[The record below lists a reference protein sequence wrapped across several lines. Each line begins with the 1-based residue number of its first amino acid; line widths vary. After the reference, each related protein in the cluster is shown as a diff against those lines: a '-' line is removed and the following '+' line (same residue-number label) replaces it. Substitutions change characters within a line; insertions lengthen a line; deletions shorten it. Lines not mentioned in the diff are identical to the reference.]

1 MLRSVKDSLVYQY
14 SKACMTFHR
23 LSLYRHIGGLPY
35 RHTVGFWVAV
45 AHAGT
50 ISGVLMPYRSDKERT
65 CVYHRTLDTTEH
77 TVISAA
83 PILYRQGTVWIFRW
97 KLSTF
102 ILFRKGYFIW
112 ILCLLEQAHIY
123 QISSCGCLAMQQA
136 LCRKTKTSQ
145 RNTHKKPW
153 QTLYIML

>member
-1 MLRSVKDSLVYQY
+1 MLSRQISIIARFVGQDRSTNNYEPISADRTAEYIKADLAADCDLASLSPIMLRSAKDSLVYQY

-23 LSLYRHIGGLPY
+23 LSMYRHIGGLPY

-83 PILYRQGTVWIFRW
+83 PILYRQGTV
-97 KLSTF
+97 
-102 ILFRKGYFIW
+102 
-112 ILCLLEQAHIY
+112 
-123 QISSCGCLAMQQA
+123 
-136 LCRKTKTSQ
+136 
-145 RNTHKKPW
+145 
-153 QTLYIML
+153 

>member
-1 MLRSVKDSLVYQY
+1 MLRSAKDSLVYQY

-35 RHTVGFWVAV
+35 RHTVGFRVAV

-50 ISGVLMPYRSDKERT
+50 ISDVLMPYRSDKERT

-83 PILYRQGTVWIFRW
+83 PILYRQGTV
-97 KLSTF
+97 
-102 ILFRKGYFIW
+102 
-112 ILCLLEQAHIY
+112 
-123 QISSCGCLAMQQA
+123 
-136 LCRKTKTSQ
+136 
-145 RNTHKKPW
+145 
-153 QTLYIML
+153 

>member
-1 MLRSVKDSLVYQY
+1 
-14 SKACMTFHR
+14 MTFHR

-50 ISGVLMPYRSDKERT
+50 ISDVLMPYRSDKERT
-65 CVYHRTLDTTEH
+65 RVYHRTLDTTEH

-83 PILYRQGTVWIFRW
+83 PILYRQGDSMNISMKTFP
-97 KLSTF
+97 LSF
-102 ILFRKGYFIW
+102 CLGKGISYGYYACW
-112 ILCLLEQAHIY
+112 SRLIY
-123 QISSCGCLAMQQA
+123 IKFQVAYGLQVVKQCEPV

-145 RNTHKKPW
+145 RNTHKKP
-153 QTLYIML
+153 

>member
-1 MLRSVKDSLVYQY
+1 MLRSAKDSLVYQY

-23 LSLYRHIGGLPY
+23 LSLYRHIGGFPY

-65 CVYHRTLDTTEH
+65 RVYHRTLDTTEH

-83 PILYRQGTVWIFRW
+83 PILYRQGTV
-97 KLSTF
+97 
-102 ILFRKGYFIW
+102 
-112 ILCLLEQAHIY
+112 
-123 QISSCGCLAMQQA
+123 
-136 LCRKTKTSQ
+136 
-145 RNTHKKPW
+145 
-153 QTLYIML
+153 